1 MSDIGDKIYDIIVK
15 FMPGA
20 YWLARATPDYST
32 EDRITS
38 LWLWAMENYHKYDP
52 AKGTLEQWLKGMS
65 RRVIDAYRK
74 DQNSRYYYVGQ
85 YPEWTDERG
94 ETMDYASNA
103 IADHREKPI
112 NYDVDRYALV
122 CKALDLLSDDTKC
135 ILTEVA
141 KKDPK
146 RNVNKKIEEGLADS
160 LGISKVS
167 MQSRRTLAKNTI
179 RTFVT
184 DLEHNIE
191 DYENGN
197 GYFSS

>member
-20 YWLARATPDYST
+20 YWLARVTPDYSI
-32 EDRITS
+32 EDRITA

-85 YPEWTDERG
+85 YPELTNERG
-94 ETMDYASNA
+94 ETIDYASNV
-103 IADHREKPI
+103 IADYREKPI
-112 NYDVDRYALV
+112 DYDVDRYDLV

-135 ILTEVA
+135 ILTEIA
-141 KKDPK
+141 KKTPK
-146 RNVNKKIEEGLADS
+146 RNLNKKIEEGLADS